1 MPIQRKKVLQKEHAR
16 QKTLVEKIKHY
27 FKEQEQKIVSDK
39 KKQFAF
45 FILGFVLFYMV
56 LSTAILFVPP
66 ETYKTITGGT
76 VQALLS
82 FQGVKT
88 VGGGLTECTEANWL
102 GMETKSNC
110 YSFGVEGKTIII
122 SWLCTGILEIIIL
135 VSAILSSFGI
145 NWRKKIFG
153 AFAAIIAG
161 IIFNLLR
168 IWVTVNIVLTQ
179 NIQVVELAHD
189 FLFKIVLFIYITGFY
204 IAWFYWAM
212 RKK

>member
-1 MPIQRKKVLQKEHAR
+1 MPIQRKNLSRKEHVHE
-16 QKTLVEKIKHY
+16 KTLFEKVKHY
-27 FKEQEQKIVSDK
+27 FAEQEKKIVSDK

-45 FILGFVLFYMV
+45 FVLGFIFFY
-56 LSTAILFVPP
+56 LALTSIILFVPSQ
-66 ETYKTITGGT
+66 TYKTVTGAT
-76 VQALLS
+76 VQAILS
-82 FQGVKT
+82 VQGVQT
-88 VGGGLTECTEANWL
+88 VGSDLIECTEANWL
-102 GMETKSNC
+102 GVETKSNC

-145 NWRKKIFG
+145 SWRKKVFG
-153 AFAAIIAG
+153 AFAAIVIG
-161 IIFNLLR
+161 TIFNLLR

-179 NIQVVELAHD
+179 NVQVVELAHD

-212 RKK
+212 REK